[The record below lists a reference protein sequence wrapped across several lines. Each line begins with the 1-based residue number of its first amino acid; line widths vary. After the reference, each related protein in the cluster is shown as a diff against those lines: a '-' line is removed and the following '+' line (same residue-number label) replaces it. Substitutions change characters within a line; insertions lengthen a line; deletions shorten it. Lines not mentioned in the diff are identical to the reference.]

1 MRPLFVV
8 LHHPLCLSPD
18 LIQRLEYIGIERF
31 VSIGPIQPFDEGI
44 LIRLVQLNVLERD
57 PAVYAPGGRAVGEE
71 SQAVVEV
78 NRLRLNSKGWSVDSP
93 IIYLVLGM

>member
-1 MRPLFVV
+1 
-8 LHHPLCLSPD
+8 
-18 LIQRLEYIGIERF
+18 

-57 PAVYAPGGRAVGEE
+57 PAVYAPGGRPGGRAVGEE
-71 SQAVVEV
+71 FQAVVEV
-78 NRLRLNSKGWSVDSP
+78 NRLRLNSKGGSVDSP